1 MVKYTNT
8 VLFYLKDNLTCPLRL
23 SKLLAQTTGILNAI
37 VLNAQYYSWFVNVRG
52 ISEKSVAVAE
62 EKPDK
67 P

>member
-1 MVKYTNT
+1 M
-8 VLFYLKDNLTCPLRL
+8 CPLRL
-23 SKLLAQTTGILNAI
+23 SKLLAQTTGIPYRLNAI
-37 VLNAQYYSWFVNVRG
+37 VSFVNVRG